1 MNKIM
6 RFLRAGLVIFAGIV
20 ILIMG
25 ARQGKS
31 MSKDP
36 IDLSDPDVDWSE
48 LEVGDHV
55 KMKIEYTLGEFSNT
69 TDDGKEVS
77 RKYSYPRI
85 ENDMI
90 VDVIGIHVNS
100 ADFAKYDAL
109 YDATVDWWEGTTN
122 SVEADPIEIDGV
134 IKKLDN
140 DEIGFHEEYLEGLF
154 SSSELEDSK
163 YELAVYPN
171 MDNNILVVVIGAVIT
186 LAGLGYAAYVFIKK

>member
-109 YDATVDWWEGTTN
+109 YDATVDWWTGTTN

-140 DEIGFHEEYLEGLF
+140 DEIGFHEEYLDGLF
-154 SSSELEDSK
+154 SSSELDDSK

-171 MDNNILVVVIGAVIT
+171 MDNNILLVVIGAVIT

>member
-90 VDVIGIHVNS
+90 VDVIGIHVNA

-154 SSSELEDSK
+154 SSSELDDSK

-171 MDNNILVVVIGAVIT
+171 MDNNILTVVIGAVIT

>member
-140 DEIGFHEEYLEGLF
+140 DEIGFHEEYLDGLF

>member
-6 RFLRAGLVIFAGIV
+6 RFLRAGLVVFAGIV

-109 YDATVDWWEGTTN
+109 YDATVDWWAGTTN

-140 DEIGFHEEYLEGLF
+140 DEIGFHEEYLDGLF
-154 SSSELEDSK
+154 SSSELDDSK

>member
-77 RKYSYPRI
+77 RKDSYPRI

-140 DEIGFHEEYLEGLF
+140 DEIGFHEEYLDGLF